1 MRRYE
6 SVVIL
11 DPDMPDDD
19 TKSFTERFSSVITSS
34 GGDIIKIEDWGT
46 KRLAYL
52 VKKKERGRYI
62 LFDFVGTSEL
72 IREIERQFKISEEV
86 MKFLSVKID
95 DQVDLAA
102 FKASEKNAEP
112 SEEVVGASS
121 LGRTDSEDKP
131 PDSNID
137 QEGEASL
144 SEEASE
150 DSRSDLEITPTETA
164 EKEVE

>member
-19 TKSFTERFSSVITSS
+19 TRSFTERFSSVITSS

-72 IREIERQFKISEEV
+72 IKEIERQFKISEQV
-86 MKFLSVKID
+86 MKFLSIKID
-95 DQVDLAA
+95 DQVDLAT
-102 FKASEKNAEP
+102 FKASEEPAEAD
-112 SEEVVGASS
+112 SEVVASPA
-121 LGRTDSEDKP
+121 DSEDVEDKSTEL
-131 PDSNID
+131 DGDISLQD
-137 QEGEASL
+137 QTPVDNRNE
-144 SEEASE
+144 
-150 DSRSDLEITPTETA
+150 LETIPTETA
-164 EKEVE
+164 EKEVV